1 MPTRLRVSS
10 APVSFGVDEV
20 LSDDAWMPEPEP
32 MLDWMADIGYEG
44 TEMGPPGY
52 LGDADEVRER
62 LGAIR
67 RRRADPT
74 ELVT

>member
-32 MLDWMADIGYEG
+32 MLD
-44 TEMGPPGY
+44 
-52 LGDADEVRER
+52 
-62 LGAIR
+62 
-67 RRRADPT
+67 
-74 ELVT
+74 